1 VIIANWK
8 ANGDIESNKTWCNQ
22 LIARMSNRCLK
33 SIGIA
38 PSFIHFNQIKKAFKN
53 NDIEVGFQDIDTE
66 GGARTGSISPS
77 MADDSGCSFCLIGHS
92 ERREIFNEDNNII
105 SKKYE
110 MLVKY
115 HIKPV
120 LCIGE
125 TFAEFQAG
133 KTEKKLKTQIEECI
147 QGNVFSETLI
157 IAYEPIWAIG
167 TGNTPK
173 PKDVNTIHEF
183 IKDVVQSASENN
195 LRPQVLYGGSVN
207 KSNAAD
213 FFVEKNIDGALVGG
227 ASLDADI
234 FSDIIEIYCRHKE
247 K

>member
-8 ANGDIESNKTWCNQ
+8 ANGDFESNKVWCNRF
-22 LIARMSNRCLK
+22 IARMSSTGAK
-33 SIGIA
+33 YTGIA
-38 PSFIHFNQIKKAFKN
+38 PSHLHFNQIQSYFKDH
-53 NDIEVGFQDIDTE
+53 DIEIGFQDIDIE
-66 GGARTGSISPS
+66 GGARTGSISPL
-77 MADDSGCSFCLIGHS
+77 MAIDSDCSFCLIGHS

-105 SKKYE
+105 SKKYQ
-110 MLVKY
+110 MLAKS

-125 TFAEFQAG
+125 SFEEFKAG
-133 KTEKKLKTQIEECI
+133 KTEQKLQTQIQDCI
-147 QGNVFSETLI
+147 QGNISSENLI

-173 PKDVNTIHEF
+173 PKDVNSIHEF

-234 FSDIIEIYCRHKE
+234 FSDIIEIYSRHKE

>member
-1 VIIANWK
+1 MIIANWK
-8 ANGDIESNKTWCNQ
+8 ANGDFESNKVWCSRF
-22 LIARMSNRCLK
+22 IARMSSIGAK

-38 PSFIHFNQIKKAFKN
+38 PSHLHFNQIKSYFKDCN
-53 NDIEVGFQDIDTE
+53 IEIGFQDIDIE

-77 MADDSGCSFCLIGHS
+77 MAIDSNISFCLIGHS
-92 ERREIFNEDNNII
+92 ERREIFNEDNNYIC
-105 SKKYE
+105 KKYQV
-110 MLVKY
+110 LTKY
-115 HIKPV
+115 NIKPI

-125 TFAEFQAG
+125 SYKEFQAG
-133 KTEKKLKTQIEECI
+133 KTEKKLQSQIEECI
-147 QGNVFSETLI
+147 LGKTIQENLI

-195 LRPQVLYGGSVN
+195 LKPKVLYGGSVN
-207 KSNAAD
+207 KVNASD
-213 FFVEKNIDGALVGG
+213 FFEEKNIDGALIGG

-234 FSDIIEIYCRHKE
+234 FSDIIEIYSRHKE

>member
-1 VIIANWK
+1 MIIANWK
-8 ANGDIESNKTWCNQ
+8 ANGDFESNKVWCDRF
-22 LIARMSNRCLK
+22 ITRMSKRSTK
-33 SIGIA
+33 SIGIT
-38 PSFIHFNQIKKAFKN
+38 PSHLHFNQIKNDFKDY
-53 NDIEVGFQDIDTE
+53 DIEIGFQDIDIE

-77 MADDSGCSFCLIGHS
+77 MAIDSNCSFCLIGHS
-92 ERREIFNEDNNII
+92 ERREIFKEDNNLI
-105 SKKYE
+105 SKKYQV
-110 MLVKY
+110 LIN
-115 HIKPV
+115 HQIKPI

-125 TFAEFQAG
+125 SFEEFKAG
-133 KTEKKLKTQIEECI
+133 KTEKKLQSQIEECI
-147 QGNVFSETLI
+147 LDNTIQENII

-195 LRPQVLYGGSVN
+195 LKPKVLYGGSVN
-207 KSNAAD
+207 KTNASD
-213 FFVEKNIDGALVGG
+213 FFKEKNIDGALIGG

-234 FSDIIEIYCRHKE
+234 FSDIIEIYSRHKE

>member
-1 VIIANWK
+1 MIIANWK
-8 ANGDIESNKTWCNQ
+8 ANGDFESNKVWCDRF
-22 LIARMSNRCLK
+22 ITRMSKSSTK

-38 PSFIHFNQIKKAFKN
+38 PSHLHFNQIKNDFIDY
-53 NDIEVGFQDIDTE
+53 DIEIGFQDIDIE

-77 MADDSGCSFCLIGHS
+77 MAIDSNCSFCLIGHS
-92 ERREIFNEDNNII
+92 ERREIFKEDNNLI
-105 SKKYE
+105 SKKYQV
-110 MLVKY
+110 LIN
-115 HIKPV
+115 HQIKPI

-125 TFAEFQAG
+125 SYKEFKAG
-133 KTEKKLKTQIEECI
+133 KTEKKLQSQIEECI
-147 QGNVFSETLI
+147 LENTIQENII

-195 LRPQVLYGGSVN
+195 FKPKVLYGGSVN
-207 KSNAAD
+207 KTNASD
-213 FFVEKNIDGALVGG
+213 FFKEKNIDGALIGG

-234 FSDIIEIYCRHKE
+234 FSDIIEIYSRHKE

>member
-1 VIIANWK
+1 MIIANWK
-8 ANGDIESNKTWCNQ
+8 ANGDSQTNKVWCDRF
-22 LIARMSNRCLK
+22 ITRMSKRSTK
-33 SIGIA
+33 SIGIT
-38 PSFIHFNQIKKAFKN
+38 PSHLHFNQIKNDFTDY
-53 NDIEVGFQDIDTE
+53 DIEIGFQDIDIE

-77 MADDSGCSFCLIGHS
+77 MAIDSNCSFCLIGHS
-92 ERREIFNEDNNII
+92 ERREIFKEDNNLI
-105 SKKYE
+105 SKKYQV
-110 MLVKY
+110 LINHK
-115 HIKPV
+115 IKPI

-125 TFAEFQAG
+125 SFEEFTAG
-133 KTEKKLKTQIEECI
+133 KTEKKLQSQIEECI
-147 QGNVFSETLI
+147 LDNTIQENLI

-195 LRPQVLYGGSVN
+195 LKPKVLYGGSLN
-207 KSNAAD
+207 KTNASD
-213 FFVEKNIDGALVGG
+213 FFKEKNIDGALIGG

-234 FSDIIEIYCRHKE
+234 FSDIIEIYSRHKE

>member
-1 VIIANWK
+1 MIIANWK
-8 ANGDIESNKTWCNQ
+8 ANGDIESNKAWCNQ
-22 LIARMSNRCLK
+22 LIARMSHRGLK

-38 PSFIHFNQIKKAFKN
+38 PSYIHFNQIKSSFKN
-53 NDIEVGFQDIDTE
+53 NDIEVGFQDIDIE

-77 MADDSGCSFCLIGHS
+77 MAADSRCSFCLIGHS

-105 SKKYE
+105 FKKYQ
-110 MLVKY
+110 MLAKY

-125 TFAEFQAG
+125 SFAEFKAG
-133 KTEKKLKTQIEECI
+133 NTEKKLQNQIEECI
-147 QGNVFSETLI
+147 QENILSENLI
-157 IAYEPIWAIG
+157 IAYEPVWAIG
-167 TGNTPK
+167 SGNTPK

-207 KSNAAD
+207 KLNAAD
-213 FFVEKNIDGALVGG
+213 FFIEKNIDGALIGG

-234 FSDIIEIYCRHKE
+234 FSDIIEIYSRYKE

>member
-1 VIIANWK
+1 MIIANWK
-8 ANGDIESNKTWCNQ
+8 ANGDFESNKVWCDRF
-22 LIARMSNRCLK
+22 ITRMSKGSTK
-33 SIGIA
+33 SIGIT
-38 PSFIHFNQIKKAFKN
+38 PSHLHFNQIKNYFKDV
-53 NDIEVGFQDIDTE
+53 DIEIGFQDIDIE

-77 MADDSGCSFCLIGHS
+77 MAIDSNCSFCLIGHS
-92 ERREIFNEDNNII
+92 ERREIFKEDNNLI
-105 SKKYE
+105 SKKYQV
-110 MLVKY
+110 LIN
-115 HIKPV
+115 HQIKPI

-125 TFAEFQAG
+125 SFEEFKAG
-133 KTEKKLKTQIEECI
+133 KTEKKLQSQIEECI
-147 QGNVFSETLI
+147 LDNSIQENII

-195 LRPQVLYGGSVN
+195 LKPKVLYGGSVN
-207 KSNAAD
+207 KTNASD
-213 FFVEKNIDGALVGG
+213 FFKEKNIDGALVGG

-234 FSDIIEIYCRHKE
+234 FLDIIEIYSRHKE

>member
-1 VIIANWK
+1 MIIANWK
-8 ANGDIESNKTWCNQ
+8 ANGDFESNKAWCNRF
-22 LIARMSNRCLK
+22 ISRMSVRGTK

-38 PSFIHFNQIKKAFKN
+38 PSYLHFNQIKNDFKDH
-53 NDIEVGFQDIDTE
+53 DIEVGFQDVDIE

-77 MADDSGCSFCLIGHS
+77 MALDSDCSFCLIGHS
-92 ERREIFNEDNNII
+92 ERREIFKEDNNLI
-105 SKKYE
+105 SKKYQV
-110 MLVKY
+110 LIK
-115 HIKPV
+115 HNIKPI

-125 TFAEFQAG
+125 SFEEYKSG
-133 KTEKKLKTQIEECI
+133 KTEKKLQSQIEECI
-147 QGNVFSETLI
+147 LNNTSNENLT
-157 IAYEPIWAIG
+157 IAYEPVWAIG

-234 FSDIIEIYCRHKE
+234 FSDIIEIYSRHKE